1 MCEEISKISSHMHMP
16 CDDSHVELNEVY
28 DVMDKSI
35 ETPPETFCQENE
47 VKNCPDIT
55 KSKMTLVDMD
65 IPVITK
71 GETIF
76 VEIQQLFAYSGID
89 IQVKKNSW
97 KYVDN
102 CLRNNNIR
110 VPDAFIKEDAKR
122 THINL
127 TALAVLL
134 GEIRSG
140 LTERKA
146 TLLADIQSELHKL
159 AARSIQVTSKM
170 SPFQEHIQMSKTK
183 KNQLL
188 IISELAK
195 QDFTEKDIVQLVET
209 CTKSS
214 KSTANIYRCIQFQ
227 DKISSICWTIL
238 VAVGF

>member
-1 MCEEISKISSHMHMP
+1 MCEEISKISSQMHMP

-35 ETPPETFCQENE
+35 ETSPETFCQENE

-65 IPVITK
+65 IPVIIK

-89 IQVKKNSW
+89 IHVKKNSW

-127 TALAVLL
+127 TAFAVLL

-146 TLLADIQSELHKL
+146 TLLADIQNELHKL

-183 KNQLL
+183 KNYIYQKWLSKTSLRRILCSWLKFAQSHQNQLL
-188 IISELAK
+188 TYIDASNFRTRYHPSAG
-195 QDFTEKDIVQLVET
+195 
-209 CTKSS
+209 
-214 KSTANIYRCIQFQ
+214 QF
-227 DKISSICWTIL
+227 
-238 VAVGF
+238 